1 MHQHVAYPHD
11 LVHRLSATI
20 ALLQAEAPSRET
32 VPTEEQVEF
41 MLDAAWSATLLEEEG
56 RRCTFTLGFVS
67 EHEVH
72 GTSCQVLAFAQP
84 MPCRPQAIAKLA
96 LATDP
101 RETIIGVHWSRA
113 RELTIWGLLQL
124 GEPGSLG
131 DADARPRFLHVTGF
145 RPGGLLVE
153 SHARRLLLYM
163 NGVAHWYESGAENIT
178 TLLRDTLHSTAL
190 SLGSSGGSLA
200 HEFERLA
207 ERLVLAGHGGSLI
220 IAGAGVGDVHSCHPH
235 GVHLPP
241 TTTFRAANTCLRE
254 AFLDDEQFSRGA
266 SAATLGERP
275 GRLRFDVEREHLSAL
290 DHVARLSNVDGAVVM
305 SPDLCVFGFG
315 ATIDLSEDTV
325 IPAIDLFDLTE
336 ADSPPRAISVDEF
349 QGHRHKSAVHFCAMQ
364 LARDEARLA
373 LAIVASQDGT
383 LSLFGLVGKTIAVYR
398 PLILR
403 SVSVR

>member
-20 ALLQAEAPSRET
+20 GVLQAEAPSREAI
-32 VPTEEQVEF
+32 PTEEQVERL
-41 MLDAAWSATLLEEEG
+41 LDAAWSATLHEEEG

-67 EHEVH
+67 EHEVR
-72 GTSCQVLAFAQP
+72 GTPCQVLAFAQP

-101 RETIIGVHWSRA
+101 RETIIGVHWSRS

-131 DADARPRFLHVTGF
+131 AAEVRPRFLHVTGF

-178 TLLRDTLHSTAL
+178 TLLRDTLHATAL
-190 SLGSSGGSLA
+190 SLGSSGGALA

-220 IAGAGVGDVHSCHPH
+220 IAGAGVGDVHSCRPH

-254 AFLDDEQFSRGA
+254 AFLEDESFSRRNGA
-266 SAATLGERP
+266 VAPGEP
-275 GRLRFDVEREHLSAL
+275 PLRLRSDVEREHLSAL

-336 ADSPPRAISVDEF
+336 ADSPPRAVSVDEF

-383 LSLFGLVGKTIAVYR
+383 LSLFGLVGKAIAVYR

>member
-20 ALLQAEAPSRET
+20 AVLQAEAPSREAIA
-32 VPTEEQVEF
+32 TEEQVEC

-56 RRCTFTLGFVS
+56 RRCTFTLGFVA

-72 GTSCQVLAFAQP
+72 GTSCQVLAFAEP
-84 MPCRPQAIAKLA
+84 MSCRPQAIAKLA

-101 RETIIGVHWSRA
+101 RETIIGVRWSRT
-113 RELTIWGLLQL
+113 RELEIWGLLQL

-131 DADARPRFLHVTGF
+131 DAGARPRFLHVTGF

-178 TLLRDTLHSTAL
+178 TLLQDTLHSTAL
-190 SLGSSGGSLA
+190 SLGSSGRSLA

-220 IAGAGVGDVHSCHPH
+220 IAGAGVGDLHSCHPH

-254 AFLDDEQFSRGA
+254 AFLDDEHFSRGA
-266 SAATLGERP
+266 GAATLGARP
-275 GRLRFDVEREHLSAL
+275 GRLRSDVEREHLSTL

-305 SPDLCVFGFG
+305 GPDLCVFGFG

-325 IPAIDLFDLTE
+325 IPPIDLFDLTE
-336 ADSPPRAISVDEF
+336 ADSPPLAITVDEF

-403 SVSVR
+403 SVNVH

>member
-1 MHQHVAYPHD
+1 MQQQVAYPHD
-11 LVHRLSATI
+11 LVQRLADTI
-20 ALLQAEAPSRET
+20 RALEAR
-32 VPTEEQVEF
+32 VPGPEPVATEEQIGRL
-41 MLDAAWSATLLEEEG
+41 LDAAWSATLLEEEG
-56 RRCTFTLGFVS
+56 RRGAFTLGFVS
-67 EHEVH
+67 EEDARE
-72 GTSCQVLAFAQP
+72 TSCRILAFAAP
-84 MPCRPQAIAKLA
+84 MPCGAPTIAKLA

-101 RETIIGVHWSRA
+101 RETIVGVQWSPTH
-113 RELTIWGLLQL
+113 ELEMWGLLQL
-124 GEPGSLG
+124 QDLSPL
-131 DADARPRFLHVTGF
+131 ADVDTRPRFLHVTGF

-190 SLGSSGGSLA
+190 SLGSTGGALA

-207 ERLVLAGHGGSLI
+207 ERLVLAGRGGTVL
-220 IAGAGVGDVHSCHPH
+220 IAGAGVTDVRSFHPR

-241 TTTFRAANTCLRE
+241 TTTFRSANTCLRE
-254 AFLDDEQFSRGA
+254 AFLEHEQLSKDGAGDADEE
-266 SAATLGERP
+266 SAD
-275 GRLRFDVEREHLSAL
+275 RLRLDVEREHLSAL

-315 ATIDLSEDTV
+315 ATIDLSEETV

-336 ADSPPRAISVDEF
+336 TESPPHAITVNEF

-364 LARDEARLA
+364 RTEDEARLA

-383 LSLFGLVGKTIAVYR
+383 LSLFGLVGNGIAVYR
-398 PLILR
+398 PFILR